1 MQILLRQAFLA
12 GQRLLLQMKFDPIE
26 RFEDASK
33 AAARS
38 SSLADRDA
46 SRGVRDSDRDLFHR
60 ATRRDTTEAVPV
72 Q

>member
-46 SRGVRDSDRDLFHR
+46 SRGVRDRYLFHR
-60 ATRRDTTEAVPV
+60 ATMRDTTEAVPV